1 MMAKNEHTVDLHRPC
16 HQVHVVRSCQVTH
29 THISLVCQSTNWP
42 QTICLSTKETV
53 RLGSPLFLCIVS
65 YNLNS
70 RMPPSSVEGH
80 LSSALPDPPLAC
92 SGRVWP
98 SDWVPA
104 HLNTSQIINL
114 QRQTDRL
121 VDKYNWIEIILTE
134 KMDSNQTTN
143 GTPSS
148 RLLQLSGMKDRP
160 WNDWAEQWEG
170 DYQQTKEYYSGSVTR
185 YPVQQEVKT
194 ATSDTL
200 PD

>member
-1 MMAKNEHTVDLHRPC
+1 
-16 HQVHVVRSCQVTH
+16 
-29 THISLVCQSTNWP
+29 
-42 QTICLSTKETV
+42 
-53 RLGSPLFLCIVS
+53 
-65 YNLNS
+65 
-70 RMPPSSVEGH
+70 
-80 LSSALPDPPLAC
+80 
-92 SGRVWP
+92 
-98 SDWVPA
+98 
-104 HLNTSQIINL
+104 
-114 QRQTDRL
+114 
-121 VDKYNWIEIILTE
+121 
-134 KMDSNQTTN
+134 MDSNQTTN